1 MSYLNLTLNHLNERH
16 ALKDAIPCF
25 KVSAIWQFFMNLE
38 NTHHFL
44 SNQKL
49 RNLIQSFLKLIFS
62 VSIFSSVDED
72 ESKAIMTKSQVRSVE
87 DNNDVA
93 MDTRRKRTTE
103 IKVKKKKK
111 MKANWFKRRFRDF

>member
-1 MSYLNLTLNHLNERH
+1 MLSGTL
-16 ALKDAIPCF
+16 I
-25 KVSAIWQFFMNLE
+25 I
-38 NTHHFL
+38 FL

-49 RNLIQSFLKLIFS
+49 RNLIQSFLRLIFS

-72 ESKAIMTKSQVRSVE
+72 ESKSIMTKSQVRSVE
-87 DNNDVA
+87 DSNDVA